1 MAGIFQS
8 FMTGVEGGRA
18 SFDRRRARDGQE
30 RAASLLMTGDRS
42 GAARELMASGQFG
55 EAATLSN
62 VSMVNQRQDAAQR
75 AGTAAAG
82 GDYGRASAEM
92 YGSGAL
98 DEGKA
103 FDAEARNRTAGAQL
117 LEDPRKAAETQARGG
132 DISQA
137 TQIVDWANRADAT
150 EREAAINGLK
160 VMSPILMR
168 AAAVPYEQRRA
179 FIQQNSQALNGAG
192 FTPEQI
198 DQFDPT
204 DENIRTMSD
213 TALGLEAVLGSYSQR
228 VVGDEVRTYRT
239 NPYGVER
246 TGSEPVPYS
255 RDEARD
261 DKRLQFEEE
270 RIRLQERAL
279 AVANTTG
286 DVLAP
291 LLQRYSRGEPLN
303 PQEEQIVQSYLS
315 RSQGGDEWGGG
326 GVPGLPG
333 VAAPGAMT
341 GTAPPPPVGAN
352 GAAQSNRSG
361 IAPTGVQ
368 QRPGDPFPGIAE
380 GQTVEQDGV
389 RYQRRGNQ
397 MVRVQ

>member
-18 SFDRRRARDGQE
+18 SFDRQRARQGQE
-30 RAASLLMTGDRS
+30 RAAGLMTAGDRT
-42 GAARELMASGQFG
+42 GAARELMATGQFG

-62 VSMVNQRQDAAQR
+62 VSMVNQRQDALQR

-82 GDYGRASAEM
+82 GDYGQASTEM
-92 YGSGAL
+92 FKSGAI

-103 FDAEARNRTAGAQL
+103 FDTERRNRESGAVL
-117 LEDPRKAAETQARGG
+117 MDDPVKAAALQATGG
-132 DISQA
+132 DLTQA
-137 TQIVDWANRADAT
+137 TQILDWSKRLDAT
-150 EREAAINGLK
+150 EREQVLARAK
-160 VMSPILMR
+160 VTAPLLVR
-168 AAAVPYEQRRA
+168 AAQLPYEQRRA
-179 FIQQNSQALNGAG
+179 FIEQNSQVLGGAG
-192 FTPEQI
+192 FTPEQVA
-198 DQFDPT
+198 QFDPT
-204 DENIRTMSD
+204 DEAIRALTD
-213 TALGLEAVLGSYSQR
+213 TTLGLEAVLGSYSQR

-261 DKRLQFEEE
+261 DKRLQFEED
-270 RIRLQERAL
+270 RIGLQERAL

-291 LLQRYSRGEPLN
+291 LLQRYSRGEALN
-303 PQEEQIVQSYLS
+303 AQEEQIVQSYLS

-333 VAAPGAMT
+333 VTSPRPMT
-341 GTAPPPPVGAN
+341 QAPPPPVSPN
-352 GAAQSNRSG
+352 GTAQSNRSG
-361 IAPTGVQ
+361 ISPNGAPQ